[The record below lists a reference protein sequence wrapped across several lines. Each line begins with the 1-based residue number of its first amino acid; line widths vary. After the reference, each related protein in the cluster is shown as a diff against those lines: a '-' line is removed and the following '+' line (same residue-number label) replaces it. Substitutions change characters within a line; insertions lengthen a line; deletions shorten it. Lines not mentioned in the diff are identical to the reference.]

1 MSTYQPI
8 ITQAGLNAAVN
19 AKEKGLS
26 VHLSHIA
33 IGDKGYTP
41 QRSQTKLQN
50 ERSRVPTGDATD
62 FKNGQFRV
70 SGKFTSDTSYG
81 VKEVGFFLSDGTLFA
96 VWSHPENVLFYLT
109 PMATVVQGFDLLLSA
124 APQDAIT
131 VTHDGDLRLYYDD
144 VFIHMTEVQTKMLAS
159 QLETNLTIVNLYN
172 ELAQKGVLS

>member
-33 IGDKGYTP
+33 IGDQGYTP
-41 QRSQTKLQN
+41 ERTQTQLKN
-50 ERSRVPTGDATD
+50 ERDRVPTGDAVD

-70 SGKFTSDTSYG
+70 SGKFTSDTSYS

-96 VWSHPENVLFYLT
+96 VWSHPTNVLFYLT
-109 PMATVVQGFDLLLSA
+109 PLATVVQGFDLLLSA
-124 APQDAIT
+124 APHDAIT
-131 VTHDGDLRLYYDD
+131 VTHEGDLRLYYDD
-144 VFIHMTEVQTKMLAS
+144 VFLHMTQVQTNMLIS

>member
-1 MSTYQPI
+1 MSSYQPI

-33 IGDKGYTP
+33 VGDKGYTP
-41 QRSQTKLQN
+41 TRTQTQLQN
-50 ERSRVPTGDATD
+50 ERDRVPTGEGVDYN
-62 FKNGQFRV
+62 NGQFRV
-70 SGKFTSDTSYG
+70 SGKFTSDTSYS
-81 VKEVGFFLSDGTLFA
+81 VKEVGFYLSDGTLFA

-124 APQDAIT
+124 APHDAIT

-144 VFIHMTEVQTKMLAS
+144 VFLHMTQVQTEMLAS
-159 QLETNLTIVNLYN
+159 QLETNLTTVKLYQ
-172 ELAQKGVLS
+172 ELAQKGVL